1 MKNEMKNKKILIV
14 DDDLTMRMALADS
27 LETSGFDVCIA
38 ENGDEALKMFR
49 KNQFEVVVT
58 DMRMPM
64 MGGMD
69 VLKEIK
75 KISPQTPVILI
86 TAYGTV
92 KTAVEAMK
100 EGAAEFIMKPFS
112 LDDLEFAVR
121 NVLASRIELDTPSTD
136 RGDAS
141 FPASMEIITRND
153 RIIKLLV
160 MLKNVAKSRSSILI
174 QGESGTGKELFA
186 RFIYLHSKRRQNP
199 FVAVNCAAIPSN
211 LLESEMFG
219 YEKGAFTGAIFRK
232 PGKFELAHEGTLLLD
247 EVSEMDVQLQA
258 KLLRVIQE
266 GEIDRLGGKAPV
278 PVDVRI
284 IATTNIDLKAA
295 IEDKKF
301 RADLYYRLNVIP
313 LVIPALRE
321 RMDDIPLLAD
331 HFLKKYSQANE
342 TRKPD
347 LSMQAIESLM
357 THQWPG
363 NVRELENTMERAV
376 LICEDNVIHPGHLFL
391 EGDLSK
397 EPHDILSG
405 RHESEKLHM
414 DTANMTLKE
423 VEKALIYETL
433 SKVDGNK
440 SKASRLLGIS
450 VRTMR
455 NKLHEYQL
463 EGHGFSEDEDEDEP

>member
-1 MKNEMKNKKILIV
+1 MKNKKILIV

-27 LETSGFDVCIA
+27 LETSGYDVCIA
-38 ENGDEALKMFR
+38 ENGDEALKMFG
-49 KNQFEVVVT
+49 KNHFEVVVT
-58 DMRMPM
+58 DMRMPK

-112 LDDLEFAVR
+112 LDDLEFSVR
-121 NVLASRIELDTPSTD
+121 NVLASRIELDTS
-136 RGDAS
+136 GDDLMDTS
-141 FPASMEIITRND
+141 YPASMEIISRNE
-153 RIIKLLV
+153 RIQKLLA

-186 RFIYLHSKRRQNP
+186 RFIYLQSKRRQNP
-199 FVAVNCAAIPSN
+199 FVAVNCAAIPGN

-219 YEKGAFTGAIFRK
+219 YEKGAFTGAMFRK
-232 PGKFELAHEGTLLLD
+232 PGKFELADGGTLLLD

-295 IEDKKF
+295 IEEKKF
-301 RADLYYRLNVIP
+301 RGDLFYRLNVIP

-321 RMDDIPLLAD
+321 RRDDIPLLAD
-331 HFLKKYSQANE
+331 HFLKKYAQANDAK
-342 TRKPD
+342 KPD
-347 LSMQAIESLM
+347 LSPQAIDALLA
-357 THQWPG
+357 HDWPG

-376 LICEDNVIHPGHLFL
+376 LICDNNIIQPGHLFL
-391 EGDLSK
+391 EGDLLK
-397 EPHDILSG
+397 ETPECMSG
-405 RHESEKLHM
+405 PQESVKLHM
-414 DTANMTLKE
+414 DTTNMTLKD

-433 SKVDGNK
+433 TKVDGNK

-463 EGHGFSEDEDEDEP
+463 EGEGFGEDDEEQ